1 VEKNHAM
8 VGDQKQREEKKTRSE
23 EAKNP
28 AECIALSGL
37 QTVPA

>member
-1 VEKNHAM
+1 MQWWLTKNKEKRRKRE
-8 VGDQKQREEKKTRSE
+8 VKKQ
-23 EAKNP
+23 KNP